1 MNSTP
6 EESPNPP
13 PEGVGDAPTVVNDR
27 PGAKVDLT
35 QGSIQRHILRMLGP
49 FSLAVIALITTG
61 LVDSF
66 FLGNLGGEENPH
78 AGTIALA
85 ALGIAFPL
93 TFIGNSANI
102 GLGAGTMSAISR
114 ALGEGDFKRARRHS
128 AAAIIF
134 ALLVMTAL
142 VTIMMISMPLV
153 TTLMGASGEVRSEAL
168 AYLAISLPGL
178 IIVAINSMCNN
189 TLRAHGEA
197 MLPSSIMILGA
208 ILNMMIDPFL
218 IFGIGPFPR
227 LEVAGAA
234 LATVIG
240 NSIAALYGLYL
251 VRFVR
256 NAIDFKGISIRTFR
270 RASATIASVGVP
282 AMGTNMIVPVG
293 TFFAVTAVTQM
304 TDEVGVAAFTLATRL
319 ELLSVGLLYALSAC
333 IGSITG
339 QNGGAGRMDRVREAF
354 KVSYKI
360 CLIWSTGMAVLLA
373 LIARPMLSL
382 FSNDPALIDLAVPYF
397 YIVPITIFAYGF
409 VFVSAAGFNALGRP
423 HYGLVYTIIRSLGL
437 YAPLTTIGVWQYGLL
452 GGFVGISISNLA
464 SGFIAYFWS
473 MRRAEMSAKKS

>member
-1 MNSTP
+1 MTQAPEITADDQTP
-6 EESPNPP
+6 VIS
-13 PEGVGDAPTVVNDR
+13 EGVVPQ
-27 PGAKVDLT
+27 GAKIDLT
-35 QGSIQRHILRMLGP
+35 KGSIQRHILRMLGP
-49 FSLAVIALITTG
+49 FSLAVIAMITTG

-66 FLGNLGGEENPH
+66 FLGNLGGVDNPQ

-114 ALGEGDFKRARRHS
+114 ALGEGDVARARRHS
-128 AAAIIF
+128 GAAVIF
-134 ALLVMTAL
+134 ALVVMTVL
-142 VTIMMISMPLV
+142 VTIMILSVPFVVRFMDPI
-153 TTLMGASGEVRSEAL
+153 AEVRVEAL
-168 AYLAISLPGL
+168 KYLAISLPGL
-178 IIVAINSMCNN
+178 VIVSVNSMCNN

-208 ILNMMIDPFL
+208 VLNMLIDPFL

-240 NSIAALYGLYL
+240 NAIAMIYGLYL

-256 NAIDFKGISIRTFR
+256 KAIDFKGISIRTFR
-270 RASATIASVGVP
+270 QASATIASVGVP

-293 TFFAVTAVTQM
+293 TFFAVTAVTRM
-304 TDEVGVAAFTLATRL
+304 TDETGVAAFTLATRL

-333 IGSITG
+333 IGSVTG
-339 QNGGAGRMDRVREAF
+339 QNGGAGLTTRVREAF
-354 KVSYKI
+354 TVSYKI
-360 CLIWSTGMAVLLA
+360 CLIWSTGMAVILA
-373 LIARPMLSL
+373 IIARPMLSL
-382 FSNDPALIDLAVPYF
+382 FSNDPALIDMAVPYF

-409 VFVSAAGFNALGRP
+409 VFVSSAGFNALGRP
-423 HYGLVYTIIRSLGL
+423 GYGLVYTIIRSLVL
-437 YAPLTTIGVWQYGLL
+437 YAPLTAIGVWQGGLF
-452 GGFVGISISNLA
+452 GAFIGIAVANLI
-464 SGFIAYFWS
+464 SGFIAYYWS
-473 MRRAEMSAKKS
+473 LRRADMSAKKS